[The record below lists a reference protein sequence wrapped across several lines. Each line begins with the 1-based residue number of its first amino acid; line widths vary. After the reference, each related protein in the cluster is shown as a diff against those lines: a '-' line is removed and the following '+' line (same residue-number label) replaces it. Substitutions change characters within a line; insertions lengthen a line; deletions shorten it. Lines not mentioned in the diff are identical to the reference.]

1 MSELKSL
8 CAKIPVELHDK
19 VTTIKE
25 LSGMNINDYVA
36 KIITEYYDR
45 KGDYNMEKTKTI
57 AIQVS
62 EELKEKI
69 TAHLT
74 KTGLSLKQFLT
85 DLIENAINETEERQ

>member
-1 MSELKSL
+1 MDCTKNLSVKLPQSL
-8 CAKIPVELHDK
+8 HEQITANKGASGLTLNEY
-19 VTTIKE
+19 VTQ
-25 LSGMNINDYVA
+25 
-36 KIITEYYDR
+36 IITKFYEQ
-45 KGDYNMEKTKTI
+45 KGGNSMEKTKTI

-85 DLIENAINETEERQ
+85 ELIENAINETEELQ